1 MQALWMILASLFFSF
16 MSVCV
21 KFAANY
27 FNTFE
32 LVFYRGAIG
41 TLIMAVACHRKGF
54 SLKTPVPKM
63 HIWRSV
69 VGVTSLAA
77 WFYAIAFLPLAT
89 AMTLNYM
96 SGVWVAAILV
106 GQTVLL
112 GSLRQAKQQVPV
124 ALTVLVGFV
133 GVIMILRP
141 TFEQNQIFAGLVG
154 LASGMLAAL
163 AYLQVA
169 TLGRVGEPVERTVFY
184 FSLGAATS
192 GAVCMLFS
200 GTSEWVWPQAWWLL
214 PIGILAAL
222 GQWCMTRAYAIFR
235 HCVFS
240 FFWPV
245 FVWRSNSIHGL
256 GWNFCHRIECHRF
269 DCAAR
274 AKWCGP
280 ARKRT
285 LTQKGQ
291 SPCTPP
297 SFPSSNSKNCKLLGT
312 LSWCLIAQVI

>member
-41 TLIMAVACHRKGF
+41 TVIMAVACYRKGY

-112 GSLRQAKQQVPV
+112 GSLRHAKQQIPV

-154 LASGMLAAL
+154 LASGMIAAL

-184 FSLGAATS
+184 FSLGAAVS
-192 GAVCMLFS
+192 GAVCMLFT

-222 GQWCMTRAYAIFR
+222 GQWCMTRAYNDGATMVVANLQYSGI
-235 HCVFS
+235 VFS
-240 FFWPV
+240 AFFGLFLFGDQIPFIGWAGIFVIVLSAIAATVLRARSVAPLPV
-245 FVWRSNSIHGL
+245 EEH
-256 GWNFCHRIECHRF
+256 
-269 DCAAR
+269 
-274 AKWCGP
+274 
-280 ARKRT
+280 
-285 LTQKGQ
+285 
-291 SPCTPP
+291 
-297 SFPSSNSKNCKLLGT
+297 
-312 LSWCLIAQVI
+312 